1 MTRINSAI
9 AVKSLTD
16 EHLLAEHREIKRL
29 PQCLLTSLRRNCPPR
44 IPKRFTLGRGHVSFF
59 YDKMTYTFKRFRE
72 IHAECLKR
80 GFNVTD
86 FSENWD
92 KLGGACGNPFYW
104 DDYAPTETERVLL
117 VERITERIRGSKKPC
132 FHYYGEPITKERAVE
147 MLNEL

>member
-16 EHLLAEHREIKRL
+16 EHLFAEHREIKRL
-29 PQCLLTSLRRNCPPR
+29 PQCLLTSLRRNCPLR
-44 IPKRFTLGRGHVSFF
+44 IPKRFTLGSGHVSFF
-59 YDKMTYTFKRFRE
+59 YDKMTFTFKRFQE

-92 KLGGACGNPFYW
+92 
-104 DDYAPTETERVLL
+104 
-117 VERITERIRGSKKPC
+117 
-132 FHYYGEPITKERAVE
+132 
-147 MLNEL
+147 